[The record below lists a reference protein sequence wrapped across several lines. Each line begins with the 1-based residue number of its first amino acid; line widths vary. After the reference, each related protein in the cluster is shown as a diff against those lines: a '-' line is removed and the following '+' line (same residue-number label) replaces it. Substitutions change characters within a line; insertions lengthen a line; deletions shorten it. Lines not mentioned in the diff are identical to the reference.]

1 MRRIDVFFIIALII
15 VGIMLFNK
23 YYDKEREVPDV
34 LIQEPII
41 REEKTPGKPPQDPQ
55 QEKQSEL
62 QELLISRR
70 NAITDAVE
78 KVQPAVVSVNVI
90 KTQVRRRIFNPFF
103 GFFDETPYQVR
114 SIGSGMIFSD
124 DGYIMTNAHVVE
136 DATEIKI
143 LLEDERQFEAELIG
157 YDNVHDL
164 AILKISSDELPTAV
178 LGDSDDLII
187 GEWSIALGNPY
198 AYLMKDSKPSVSV
211 GVISALNRDFS
222 QERDGR
228 IYRRM
233 IQTDAAIN
241 QGNSGGPLVNIFG
254 EVIGINTFIFT
265 ETGGNIGLGFAI
277 PINRAKRIASEL
289 IRFGEVRRV
298 WFGFRVQDLNP
309 MLMSYLDLDSEDGV
323 MVASVERGSPAAE
336 AGLQRGDVITE
347 INNNKIRNT
356 EDAELAVT
364 DMKVGDTILLT
375 LIRDGEKLTIS
386 YEAKEYK

>member
-23 YYDKEREVPDV
+23 YYTPEREVPEV
-34 LIQEPII
+34 LLQKPVI
-41 REEKTPGKPPQDPQ
+41 REEQPAVKPPQELQ
-55 QEKQSEL
+55 QEKSSEL
-62 QELLISRR
+62 QDLLTSRR
-70 NAITDAVE
+70 NAITNAVE
-78 KVQPAVVSVNVI
+78 QVQPAVVSVNVI
-90 KTQVRRRIFNPFF
+90 KTRVRRRIFNPFF

-114 SIGSGMIFSD
+114 SIGSGVIFSE

-164 AILKISSDELPTAV
+164 AILKISSDHLPIAN
-178 LGDSDDLII
+178 LGESDDLII

-241 QGNSGGPLVNIFG
+241 QGNSGGPLVNIHG

-289 IRFGEVRRV
+289 IRYGEVRRV

-309 MLMSYLDLDSEDGV
+309 MLKSYLDLDTEDGV
-323 MVASVERGSPAAE
+323 MVASVERGSPVAE

-364 DMKVGDTILLT
+364 DMKVGDTIILT
-375 LIRDGEKLTIS
+375 IIREGEKLTLS

>member
-23 YYDKEREVPDV
+23 YYDSEREVPEV

-41 REEKTPGKPPQDPQ
+41 REEKTPEKPPQEPQ

-90 KTQVRRRIFNPFF
+90 KTRVRRRIFNPFF

-114 SIGSGMIFSD
+114 SIGSGVIFSD

-164 AILKISSDELPTAV
+164 AILKISSDELPKAV
-178 LGDSDDLII
+178 LGDSDNLII

-241 QGNSGGPLVNIFG
+241 QGNSGGPLVNIYG

-347 INNNKIRNT
+347 INHNKIRNT

-375 LIRDGEKLTIS
+375 IIRDGEKITIS